1 MPRGR
6 GETVEPQE
14 QANEYI
20 EILDKHSYNE
30 VVLCELNDKKM
41 CLREI
46 QAYES

>member
-30 VVLCELNDKKM
+30 VVLCEEVDGDLN
-41 CLREI
+41 
-46 QAYES
+46 